1 MLLCSLFSRLYAQLP
16 LVQCSLVRIF
26 LARNCSL
33 AVRIYEDSVYAT
45 NSIHYLVFSLAGV
58 VLIARPPFIFGT
70 SGEELLEIL
79 VKEVTPEQR
88 LIAVGYVALPW
99 PVSFKFPNLHIV

>member
-1 MLLCSLFSRLYAQLP
+1 MKTQYMVVA
-16 LVQCSLVRIF
+16 
-26 LARNCSL
+26 
-33 AVRIYEDSVYAT
+33 D
-45 NSIHYLVFSLAGV
+45 SIHYLVFSLAGV

-70 SGEELLEIL
+70 SGEEPLEIL

-99 PVSFKFPNLHIV
+99 PVLFQFSDLHTV